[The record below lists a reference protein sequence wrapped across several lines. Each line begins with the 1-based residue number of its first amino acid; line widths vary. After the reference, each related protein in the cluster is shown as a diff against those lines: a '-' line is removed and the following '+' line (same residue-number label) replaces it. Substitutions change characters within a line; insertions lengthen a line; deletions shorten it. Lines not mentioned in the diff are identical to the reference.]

1 MVGDTTH
8 DIFMANNLGC
18 KTIAVSSSS

>member
-18 KTIAVSSSS
+18 KAIAVSSSL